1 MSPQQT
7 SLDALNERLGAVL
20 SRLAALELAAG
31 VTPLDALA
39 HRQQLILQRLA
50 RLEAACGLAPAAAS
64 GPTAA
69 PAAAAAAAA
78 APPPTGELPVV
89 AAVDRSGNEVQ
100 QRLQAELLERRITR
114 HKFVRAPPEYYDR
127 PLEFRQGIVGAASV
141 HHLCKSIV
149 MVNTRAPPHI
159 VDCSDPNN
167 SKYYLIVVQYT
178 ARLNAEKLKNFIYS
192 LSGGTVSK
200 RFYNMRLAPEA
211 VSDELTGFEH
221 NGVSPIGIKTRMPII
236 LSHRIAELQ
245 PDTFFLG
252 AGEVD
257 LKVGFSAADFIRAYQ
272 PMVVDCT
279 YNEGD
284 ADDTASDAS
293 SAS

>member
-1 MSPQQT
+1 MAPQQT
-7 SLDALNERLGAVL
+7 SLDALNARLQAVL

-31 VTPLDALA
+31 VTPAEALA
-39 HRQQLILQRLA
+39 HRQQLVLQRLA
-50 RLEAACGLAPAAAS
+50 RLEAACGLAS
-64 GPTAA
+64 TSTAA
-69 PAAAAAAAA
+69 PAAAAPATAAAA
-78 APPPTGELPVV
+78 VGTLAAGLHEVT
-89 AAVDRSGNEVQ
+89 AVDSSGSDVQ
-100 QRLQAELLERRITR
+100 QRLRKELLERGITR

-127 PLEFRQGIVGAASV
+127 PLEFRQGVVGAASV

-178 ARLNAEKLKNFIYS
+178 ARLNAEKLKNFIHS
-192 LSGGTVSK
+192 LSGGKVSK
-200 RFYNMRLAPEA
+200 RFYNMRLAPQE

-221 NGVSPIGIKTRMPII
+221 NGVSPIAVRTRMPII

-245 PDTFFLG
+245 PDVFFLG

-257 LKVGFSAADFIRAYQ
+257 LKVGFSAADFIKAYK

-279 YNEGD
+279 FNEGD
-284 ADDTASDAS
+284 SDDTASEAS